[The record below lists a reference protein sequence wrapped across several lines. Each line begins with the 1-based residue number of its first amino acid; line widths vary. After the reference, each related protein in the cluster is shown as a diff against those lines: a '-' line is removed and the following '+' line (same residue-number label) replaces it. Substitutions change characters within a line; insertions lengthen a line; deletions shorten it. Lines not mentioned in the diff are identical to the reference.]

1 MDLKKFDS
9 IEQLITLT
17 TPDDIKD
24 AGFRLDENYMIALT
38 PDNAAK
44 AFECIKGNKLYEKS
58 SYEEYYNQLN
68 KKLRDYSREELKNIL
83 WRVARS
89 NSTRSSNENISV
101 MADWVFKNL
110 TQFLKRLENGDAAL
124 VDELAVIKGLSR
136 KEKSLSSKICS
147 YLCELE
153 FKQSKFA
160 VNDTVVRRIL
170 PYYFKYHGISTEN
183 KTLEKYSYSEIMALI
198 DKIAEKLP
206 EKMNYTEID
215 RIIWYCYRN
224 DPVRSEIAVAM
235 SR

>member
-1 MDLKKFDS
+1 M
-9 IEQLITLT
+9 
-17 TPDDIKD
+17 
-24 AGFRLDENYMIALT
+24 
-38 PDNAAK
+38 
-44 AFECIKGNKLYEKS
+44 
-58 SYEEYYNQLN
+58 
-68 KKLRDYSREELKNIL
+68 

-110 TQFLKRLENGDAAL
+110 TQFLKRLENGDATL
-124 VDELAVIKGLSR
+124 VDELAAIKGLSR

-147 YLCELE
+147 CLCELE

-160 VNDTVVRRIL
+160 VNETGVRRIF
-170 PYYFKYHGISTEN
+170 PYYFKYYGISAEN
-183 KTLEKYSYSEIMALI
+183 KALEKYSYNEIMTLI

-215 RIIWYCYRN
+215 RIIWYCYRK
-224 DPVRSEIAVAM
+224 DPVRSEKAVAM

>member
-1 MDLKKFDS
+1 MKFKS

-17 TPDDIKD
+17 TPDDIKN

-44 AFECIKGNKLYEKS
+44 ALECIKGNKRYEKS
-58 SYEEYYNQLN
+58 SYEEYYNKLN
-68 KKLRDYSREELKNIL
+68 KKLRDYSKEELKNIL
-83 WRVARS
+83 WCVARS

-101 MADWVFKNL
+101 ITDWIFKNL
-110 TQFLKRLENGDAAL
+110 TQFLKRLEKGDTTL
-124 VDELAVIKGLSR
+124 VDELTTIKGLSR

-170 PYYFKYHGISTEN
+170 PYYLNYYGISNQNKALEN
-183 KTLEKYSYSEIMALI
+183 YSYSEIIAFI
-198 DKIAEKLP
+198 DKIAVNLP
-206 EKMNYTEID
+206 PKMNYTEID
-215 RIIWYCYRN
+215 QIIWYCYRN
-224 DPVRSEIAVAM
+224 DPVRSQIAVALA
-235 SR
+235 

>member
-1 MDLKKFDS
+1 MLIKENKS
-9 IEQLITLT
+9 IEQLVTLT
-17 TPDDIKD
+17 TPTDIKNV
-24 AGFRLDENYMIALT
+24 GFKLDENYMIALT
-38 PDNAAK
+38 PENAAK
-44 AFECIKGNKLYEKS
+44 AFECIKGSKLYEKS
-58 SYEEYYNQLN
+58 SYEEYYNELN
-68 KKLRDYSREELKNIL
+68 KELRDYSREEIKNIL
-83 WRVARS
+83 WCIARS
-89 NSTRSSNENISV
+89 NSTRSSNENISIIT
-101 MADWVFKNL
+101 DWIFKNL
-110 TQFLKRLENGDAAL
+110 TRFLKRLENGDATL
-124 VDELAVIKGLSR
+124 VDELATINGLSR

-170 PYYFKYHGISTEN
+170 PYYFKYYGINTQN
-183 KTLEKYSYSEIMALI
+183 KALEKYSYSEIMALI

-224 DPVRSEIAVAM
+224 DPVMSEIAVAM

>member
-1 MDLKKFDS
+1 MLIKENKS
-9 IEQLITLT
+9 IERLVTLT
-17 TPDDIKD
+17 TPTDIKNV
-24 AGFRLDENYMIALT
+24 GFKLDENYMIALT

-44 AFECIKGNKLYEKS
+44 AFECIKRNKRYEKS

-101 MADWVFKNL
+101 ITDWIFKNL
-110 TQFLKRLENGDAAL
+110 TQFLKRLEKGDAAL
-124 VDELAVIKGLSR
+124 VDELAAIKGLSR
-136 KEKSLSSKICS
+136 KEKSLSSKMCS

-170 PYYFKYHGISTEN
+170 PYYFKYYEVSAEN
-183 KTLEKYSYSEIMALI
+183 KALEKYSYSEIMTLI

-215 RIIWYCYRN
+215 QIIWYCYRK